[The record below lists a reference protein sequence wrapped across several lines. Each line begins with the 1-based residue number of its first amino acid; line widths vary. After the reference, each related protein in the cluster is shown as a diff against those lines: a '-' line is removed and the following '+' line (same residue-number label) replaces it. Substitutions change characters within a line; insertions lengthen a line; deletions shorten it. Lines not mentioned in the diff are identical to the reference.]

1 MLFTEAAV
9 RAKAA
14 NYDGIQLH
22 AAHFFFLSK
31 FISPAFNQRADEY
44 GGNPEARAKI
54 LGDILDSIRAEL
66 GDEFP
71 IIVKINGDDLT
82 DGGMT
87 LHDCIAACKV

>member
-1 MLFTEAAV
+1 MT
-9 RAKAA
+9 
-14 NYDGIQLH
+14 
-22 AAHFFFLSK
+22 
-31 FISPAFNQRADEY
+31 AFNQRADEY

-87 LHDCIAACKV
+87 LHDCIAACKVMSE